1 MCLIPP
7 EINGTAPKST
17 SKDIAVNDK
26 GGNDPA
32 LLKHTSSAKKNCLV
46 FHPNTN
52 TGPDLKAT
60 SLNLPTNL
68 PQLDAIE

>member
-32 LLKHTSSAKKNCLV
+32 LLKHTSSAKKNCLFSTLIQILV
-46 FHPNTN
+46 MILRLLH
-52 TGPDLKAT
+52 
-60 SLNLPTNL
+60 
-68 PQLDAIE
+68 